1 MTTEIMCPINLFDME
16 QNIYICGDN
25 QQELVGRATIDNL
38 IENMIGIGE
47 ANHIFNYHL
56 LGNDSYANQ
65 IAEDI
70 QTTYYSKYSDANKI
84 EVKVN

>member
-16 QNIYICGDN
+16 QSIYICGDD
-25 QQELVGRATIDNL
+25 QQKLVGKATIDNL

-47 ANHIFNYHL
+47 ANNIFKYHL
-56 LGNDSYANQ
+56 LGNDNYANQ

-70 QTTYYSKYSDANKI
+70 QTTYYSKYSNTNKI